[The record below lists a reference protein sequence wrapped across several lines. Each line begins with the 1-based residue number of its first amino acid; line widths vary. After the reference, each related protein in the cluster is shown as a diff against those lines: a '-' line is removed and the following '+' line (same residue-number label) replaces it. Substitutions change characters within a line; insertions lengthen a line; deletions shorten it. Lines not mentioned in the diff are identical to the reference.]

1 LSNRVTLMWP
11 VRPNDSTV
19 QQPTSYHVYWDTSS
33 AGPFTKLIADVPNA
47 SQDAFNIRSY
57 HNKVV
62 LNFYTN
68 QVPGWDNTKSNYV
81 LLKAV
86 VGGAE
91 QAAEAV
97 VAILPYTTSGMRLRY
112 PEVRTTV
119 IAGYNAAEERF
130 IPVTVDTTG
139 KLL

>member
-1 LSNRVTLMWP
+1 MWP
-11 VRPNDSTV
+11 VRPNESTT
-19 QQPTSYHVYWDTSS
+19 QQPTSYHVYWDTASGGGF
-33 AGPFTKLIADVPNA
+33 AKMIADVPNA

-62 LNFYTN
+62 LHFYTS
-68 QVPGWDNTKSNYV
+68 QIPGWDNTKSNYV

-91 QAAEAV
+91 QPAEAIV
-97 VAILPYTTSGMRLRY
+97 TILPYTTSGMRLRY
-112 PEVRTTV
+112 PEIRTTAIV
-119 IAGYNAAEERF
+119 GYNSTQERF
-130 IPVTVDTTG
+130 IPITVDATG